1 MSSLYLFQQIIE
13 SKALLPNTDGA
24 RDLIQMITFILRKF
38 FKKVQEDPFLIVEA
52 LTPKTRGTWK
62 AISSYKSDES
72 DSDGG
77 GGGGVRNKKDAA
89 ELEFVKKK
97 NLSWSQQM
105 EVVIGVLFKDGKQAL
120 VEWIVEV
127 SLKLYDFPRYIYR
140 PLTYGRISKLRWPL
154 APRSCY
160 RVTDHPSCPL
170 MISMGRTMSKSTSA
184 SGWQDRARTPW
195 PDSLLTVRRTMHSLS
210 SMSLMKPDLEADS
223 AEKRGAVMSNAHFR
237 LMLNLLAFRRSEEEN
252 SELADPR
259 QGIDAIS

>member
-127 SLKLYDFPRYIYR
+127 SLKALR
-140 PLTYGRISKLRWPL
+140 LSKVYLQTADIWQNLEIAL
-154 APRSCY
+154 A
-160 RVTDHPSCPL
+160 
-170 MISMGRTMSKSTSA
+170 
-184 SGWQDRARTPW
+184 ARTEI
-195 PDSLLTVRRTMHSLS
+195 VLS
-210 SMSLMKPDLEADS
+210 TDGPPVMPTDDLDGEDDVEIDIGERLAGPSKDAMARFSPHGTSHDALALKYVADEARSRSRLGRKTGSCDEQC
-223 AEKRGAVMSNAHFR
+223 ALPVNA
-237 LMLNLLAFRRSEEEN
+237 
-252 SELADPR
+252 
-259 QGIDAIS
+259 